1 MDKKII
7 LRTSNEIGNQ
17 MFMYASA
24 FAIAKKLRRK
34 LLIDNETA
42 FKVRQNISSYGL
54 SNFEITS
61 EIATKSLKFLN
72 FNGYLKRKILKKIDF
87 FKKKKK
93 LFRRN
98 KK

>member
-42 FKVRQNISSYGL
+42 FKLRKNISSYGL
-54 SNFEITS
+54 SNFEINS
-61 EIATKSLKFLN
+61 EIAPKSLKFLN
-72 FNGYLKRKILKKIDF
+72 FNGYLKRKILKKINF

-93 LFRRN
+93 LFHRN